1 MMNTE
6 KITLG
11 DLSLVYAPDIDM
23 YSMTALWKEAGSDPN
38 KKPVLWSR
46 QDATKRHLQAI
57 SQRMTNISKG
67 DLKSPLNLTQQTYGR
82 YGGTYANWMIFLAY
96 AQYLHPEFH
105 VLVNEYF
112 TRIYAKDVTLVE
124 ELFDGLSEENKKH
137 LAIRIHGKRT
147 RNEFT
152 DTLKEH
158 GVVNDGYRQCTEAIY
173 EGTLQ
178 KNALQLR
185 KEYGVPATGNIREH
199 LGSLQLSA
207 VDISE
212 SQSIEKIKKH
222 NDTGNNACANRCLK
236 VSTLVGNVIATLQK
250 QLETI

>member
-1 MMNTE
+1 ME
-6 KITLG
+6 QIKIGTLTVQY
-11 DLSLVYAPDIDM
+11 DASNDM

-38 KKPVLWSR
+38 KKPALWYR
-46 QDATKRHLQAI
+46 QDATKRYINAL
-57 SQRMTNISKG
+57 SQRLANASKG
-67 DLKSPLNLTQQTYGR
+67 DLKSPLSFTQQAYGR
-82 YGGTYANWMIFLAY
+82 YGGTYAHWMILLAY
-96 AQYLHPEFH
+96 AQYLSPEFH
-105 VLVNEYF
+105 IQVNEYF

-137 LAIRIHGKRT
+137 LAIRLHGKRT

-185 KEYGVPATGNIREH
+185 REYGVMATGNIREH

-222 NDTGNNACANRCLK
+222 NDTGNNACASRCLK
-236 VSTLVGNVIATLQK
+236 VSTLVGNAMANLQK

>member
-1 MMNTE
+1 ME
-6 KITLG
+6 QIKIGTLTVQY
-11 DLSLVYAPDIDM
+11 DASNEM
-23 YSMTALWKEAGSDPN
+23 YWMTALWKEAGSDPN
-38 KKPVLWSR
+38 KRPVIWLR
-46 QDATKRHLQAI
+46 LPNTKEYI
-57 SQRMTNISKG
+57 SMLEKKLGNSEIKSLFLTKGSK
-67 DLKSPLNLTQQTYGR
+67 
-82 YGGTYANWMIFLAY
+82 GTYAHWSIFLAY
-96 AQYLHPEFH
+96 AEYLSPEFH
-105 VLVNEYF
+105 IQVNEYF

-158 GVVNDGYRQCTEAIY
+158 GVINDGYRQCTEAIY

-185 KEYGVPATGNIREH
+185 REYGVMATGNIREH

-222 NDTGNNACANRCLK
+222 NDTGNNACASRCLK
-236 VSTLVGNVIATLQK
+236 VSTLVGNAMASLQK